1 MPTINLGDA
10 GKMKL
15 LVIIP
20 TYNEIENIKKV
31 NKKQKCFWILYQKQL
46 IKAEQL

>member
-1 MPTINLGDA
+1 MRD

-20 TYNEIENIKKV
+20 TYNEVENISKIIPEIFSV
-31 NKKQKCFWILYQKQL
+31 MPIGGGFL
-46 IKAEQL
+46 